1 MMDILSSYTCKGQL
15 SFTRKLKVSMYLTST
30 HSKTPVLALFN
41 IIKLPVPLLSSFG
54 PLLFKLIG
62 PWPFDPNHKT
72 IGMSSRVQNF
82 RSGSIQLLPLI
93 NSENLTV
100 TSTTNKGSARAKDIG
115 AAELERLPLARDFSA
130 GSFTESS

>member
-1 MMDILSSYTCKGQL
+1 
-15 SFTRKLKVSMYLTST
+15 MYLTST

-72 IGMSSRVQNF
+72 MGMSSRVQNF
-82 RSGSIQLLPLI
+82 RSGSIQLLSLI

-100 TSTTNKGSARAKDIG
+100 TSTTNKGLRILEQRNQKDCRWREISQP
-115 AAELERLPLARDFSA
+115 EVLRIPLR
-130 GSFTESS
+130 